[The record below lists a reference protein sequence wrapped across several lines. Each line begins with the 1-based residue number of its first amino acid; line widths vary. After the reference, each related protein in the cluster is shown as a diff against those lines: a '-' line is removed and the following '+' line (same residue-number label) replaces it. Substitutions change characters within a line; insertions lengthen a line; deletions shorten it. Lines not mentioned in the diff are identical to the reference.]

1 MPRASV
7 SHLEVHTH
15 TLPCAQVLDEPTN
28 YLDRDSLGALAE
40 AIKAFGGGVVMITH
54 NREFYQA
61 LTQVGRGISVWTGGK
76 WARFELDEAHITA
89 TLQRCWH
96 AQETWM
102 VADGKLTPTGQQA
115 LNMSKV
121 GLATGSQ
128 GSGLILPAQAQGCC
142 SR

>member
-1 MPRASV
+1 
-7 SHLEVHTH
+7 
-15 TLPCAQVLDEPTN
+15 VLDEPTN

-61 LTQVGRGISVWTGGK
+61 LTQ
-76 WARFELDEAHITA
+76 
-89 TLQRCWH
+89 
-96 AQETWM
+96 ETWM

-121 GLATGSQ
+121 EAKFEVQEETTDAFGNVIKVKGPKKTKMSNKVGWGSKTTGQTS
-128 GSGLILPAQAQGCC
+128 SVNLLSC
-142 SR
+142 